1 MWVQVIPCK
10 PHGGCT
16 RPALFKRVLQALV
29 LCVRVC
35 VLHAHRSMHPLFVD
49 AWKDNIHAMLSSKV
63 QRGHQYSLLS
73 CKSMYKNMMTK
84 QANIGKI
91 GRIWNATHEWTHGI
105 LQMKNLQGCEKRES
119 NYGVTWC
126 PNKLHAFLQ
135 KKNCWW
141 RRLTNDV
148 NLWRI
153 LCPGSDA
160 RMRFR
165 QT

>member
-10 PHGGCT
+10 PYGGCT

-35 VLHAHRSMHPLFVD
+35 VLYAHCSMHPLFVD

-73 CKSMYKNMMTK
+73 CKSMYKSMTTK

-91 GRIWNATHEWTHGI
+91 GRIATQHTNEHTEYSTWKTCKGVR
-105 LQMKNLQGCEKRES
+105 RENQ
-119 NYGVTWC
+119 NYGVTWY

-135 KKNCWW
+135 TKNCWW

-160 RMRFR
+160 RMPSRK
-165 QT
+165 T